1 MLTRIVSTSLHL
13 PDFAQNYTRWYM
25 ADTTTFFDLP
35 MDIDQQLQDLIEG
48 APPEA
53 NLRAA
58 IKTVSPVI
66 RNIAKQL
73 KHPKY
78 YILQS
83 INQQWLQATI
93 ARKDAPNQ
101 SKRVIYAYPSLAAAA
116 SDKLAKSNPGLMALP
131 IPVAQLLFQ
140 LPSIEPVDC
149 LIFLETDL
157 RDQAIEVRRSDLKI
171 LFQSQLTQSL
181 KPQIPPD
188 IA

>member
-1 MLTRIVSTSLHL
+1 
-13 PDFAQNYTRWYM
+13 
-25 ADTTTFFDLP
+25 
-35 MDIDQQLQDLIEG
+35 MDIDQQLHSLIED

-73 KHPKY
+73 KHSKY
-78 YILQS
+78 YVLQS
-83 INQQWLQATI
+83 IGRQWLQATI

-101 SKRVIYAYPSLAAAA
+101 AKRVIYAYPSLSAAAG
-116 SDKLAKSNPGLMALP
+116 DKLAKSNPGLMALP

-140 LPSIEPVDC
+140 LPSIEPVDS
-149 LIFLETDL
+149 LIFLENEQ
-157 RDQAIEVRRSDLKI
+157 RDQAVEVRRNDLKI
-171 LFQSQLTQSL
+171 LFQSQLTQST